1 MIIFTRNPNRKKNI
15 FFFFWGGGRGGRL
28 GEGAR
33 VSEFL

>member
-1 MIIFTRNPNRKKNI
+1 MIIFTRNPNRKKI
-15 FFFFWGGGRGGRL
+15 FFFFLGGGARGRL